1 MTYYRSSV
9 IDPFYHRI
17 YRPCSM
23 PSSSTVESSS
33 APASTKTENKVA
45 AETTST
51 THSSSS
57 STHSSSSSTST
68 HSATSETPVSSAS
81 SSHSSS
87 SSSSVHAT
95 SSTSPKSVP
104 PVSTVTEWS
113 SSYSTFT
120 TTITSTQQTTSTP
133 DVLANPGLS
142 ANNALGHSSS
152 NLQPGTIAGIV
163 CGVLL
168 FIAAIIGSIL
178 FCMRRSQKRRREK
191 MRELARTRYWTVS
204 SQRQSGGSPRDSMF
218 LSPPISPLRRPVP
231 DMQEMSYVHNEKPAN
246 NPYDPTSPI
255 TVRFPTT
262 GLGLNPFADPRDS
275 APPFSN
281 FPLVGRAVV
290 PSEEKPRRPQT
301 PSLAPSTPSIYPATL
316 HADDYFDVGPSP
328 LQQAHYAQSSSGSE
342 EGPKTPADVEQYR
355 SARPMLLHKIQ
366 TSGLE
371 YEMDR
376 RYAL

>member
-9 IDPFYHRI
+9 IYPFYHRI

-33 APASTKTENKVA
+33 APTSTKTENKVA

-68 HSATSETPVSSAS
+68 HSASSEPPVSSAS
-81 SSHSSS
+81 STHSS

-95 SSTSPKSVP
+95 SSPSPN
-104 PVSTVTEWS
+104 
-113 SSYSTFT
+113 YSTFT
-120 TTITSTQQTTSTP
+120 TTITSTQQTSSTP

-204 SQRQSGGSPRDSMF
+204 SQRQSGGSPHDSMY

-231 DMQEMSYVHNEKPAN
+231 DMQEMSFVHNEKPLN
-246 NPYDPTSPI
+246 NPYDPTSPV

-281 FPLVGRAVV
+281 FPLVGRPVV
-290 PSEEKPRRPQT
+290 PAEEKPRRPQT